1 MQCVIFNL
9 VAICMLVNLH
19 TLNTSPLLHRVPLP
33 SCITSHYSAAGS
45 EEPVALEGILICPTH
60 AVEVFITCRT
70 LDLVSLKSLV
80 PRRAFCL
87 RWLAWKRRKGGED
100 AWSRGVQGKKG
111 NCLACVNSRRKETSS
126 AETLPSAR
134 EAGHFG

>member
-33 SCITSHYSAAGS
+33 SRITSHYSAAGT

-60 AVEVFITCRT
+60 AVEVFITRCT
-70 LDLVSLKSLV
+70 LDPVSLKSLV

-87 RWLAWKRRKGGED
+87 RWLAWKRRKGG
-100 AWSRGVQGKKG
+100 RR
-111 NCLACVNSRRKETSS
+111 CLEQRCTGEERKLFS
-126 AETLPSAR
+126 LC
-134 EAGHFG
+134 

>member
-1 MQCVIFNL
+1 MPHIGPGVFE
-9 VAICMLVNLH
+9 VA
-19 TLNTSPLLHRVPLP
+19 SASKGLLLEV
-33 SCITSHYSAAGS
+33 AGM
-45 EEPVALEGILICPTH
+45 EKKEG
-60 AVEVFITCRT
+60 
-70 LDLVSLKSLV
+70 
-80 PRRAFCL
+80 
-87 RWLAWKRRKGGED
+87 GGED